1 MDPAPAVEKADITVG
16 DFPTIDSAG
25 LYIAEMDGLFARQG
39 LDVTIRFAST
49 SQEAV
54 AGQEKGAYDIS
65 SADYVT
71 YIDNELKNR
80 DRLKIIAEASVLQAN
95 ELELIVAPHSTI
107 SRVAQLR
114 GKTISVTAPGDIA
127 TQLVDSLLSEN
138 GISARQVRF
147 KVGVSLPTA
156 GEGLFK
162 GCSRRK
168 TRPSR

>member
-1 MDPAPAVEKADITVG
+1 VDPAPAVEKADITVG

-127 TQLVDSLLSEN
+127 TLLVDSLLSEN